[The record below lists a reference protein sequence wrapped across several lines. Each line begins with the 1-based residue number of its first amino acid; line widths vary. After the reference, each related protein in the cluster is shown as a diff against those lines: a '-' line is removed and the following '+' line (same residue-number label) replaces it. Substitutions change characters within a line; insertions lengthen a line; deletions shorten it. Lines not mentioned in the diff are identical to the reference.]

1 MLREDAQP
9 GTTATTTRNEGAAL
23 ATRARRA
30 LATFVYRSHVW
41 FGVVTAVGVI
51 AISVTGIY
59 LNHRATLGFWSPP
72 EHESAGSID
81 DALSIRQLIIHG
93 LTAGHNAGL
102 DVVTP
107 EDVARL
113 TYRPGPNQ
121 ASVRFTDRNSTEA
134 VFDATTGE
142 LLQIAPR
149 DDVTLEHLHT
159 GEILGQRGVIVGDVV
174 AGALVVLTIGGL
186 WLWLNRLFRR
196 ARPGEARVRRGWWM
210 QANRWLHLFG
220 GLGVGALVI
229 LLSVTGVLLN
239 HKRELGFMEE
249 PFQSVEYEPHER
261 GEPMALSRIAALGI
275 ENAGDPE
282 LDAVNDIRFIDFRL
296 SAGYAKV
303 RFKDEKS
310 TEVIVNVY
318 NGIIVNVSE
327 RQDFF
332 LEGLHSGDEL
342 GGRWGRLLI
351 DASGVVLILLTL
363 NGLYLWIWPV
373 WIGRSRAVREGGAI
387 DVEEIPE

>member
-1 MLREDAQP
+1 
-9 GTTATTTRNEGAAL
+9 
-23 ATRARRA
+23 
-30 LATFVYRSHVW
+30 
-41 FGVVTAVGVI
+41 
-51 AISVTGIY
+51 
-59 LNHRATLGFWSPP
+59 
-72 EHESAGSID
+72 
-81 DALSIRQLIIHG
+81 
-93 LTAGHNAGL
+93 
-102 DVVTP
+102 
-107 EDVARL
+107 
-113 TYRPGPNQ
+113 
-121 ASVRFTDRNSTEA
+121 
-134 VFDATTGE
+134 
-142 LLQIAPR
+142 
-149 DDVTLEHLHT
+149 
-159 GEILGQRGVIVGDVV
+159 
-174 AGALVVLTIGGL
+174 
-186 WLWLNRLFRR
+186 
-196 ARPGEARVRRGWWM
+196 M

-296 SAGYAKV
+296 SAGYAKI